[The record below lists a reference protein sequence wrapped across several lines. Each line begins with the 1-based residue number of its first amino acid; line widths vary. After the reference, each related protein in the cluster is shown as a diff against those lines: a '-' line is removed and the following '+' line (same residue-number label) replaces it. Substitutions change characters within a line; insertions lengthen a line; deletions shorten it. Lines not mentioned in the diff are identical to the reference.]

1 MRILRLAA
9 ALFLAGLP
17 AGCSRSKATPQTVPI
32 SHPSGSP
39 SGLIVTPDD
48 SLVGK
53 VAKVN
58 PGGRFVVLNFPLGR
72 MPAIEQRFSLY
83 RRGVKVG
90 EVKITGPQ
98 HDDHIVADLLTG
110 DSEVGDEARKE

>member
-1 MRILRLAA
+1 MRILLLAL
-9 ALFLAGLP
+9 ALSLAGAPWAGCLRPRSKESSSVP
-17 AGCSRSKATPQTVPI
+17 AGSPQK
-32 SHPSGSP
+32 
-39 SGLIVTPDD
+39 LIVTPDE

-72 MPAIEQRFSLY
+72 MPVIDQRFSLY

-90 EVKITGPQ
+90 EVKVTGPH

-110 DSEVGDEARKE
+110 DAEFGDEARKE